1 MQHKTQPSQI
11 DKCSPAASNF
21 IRQNVGL
28 RKAIFHDTA
37 RPSPVGYFVSL
48 ALVIVNRQPNVYQ

>member
-1 MQHKTQPSQI
+1 MLHEGNVWAMGMQHKSQPSQI

-28 RKAIFHDTA
+28 QESNI
-37 RPSPVGYFVSL
+37 S
-48 ALVIVNRQPNVYQ
+48 